1 MKAEKGKASLSPELF
16 WSKDVLLFE
25 GEGPGSRV
33 EVPFDV
39 PEDGEYEV
47 VAQLAQGADYGIYTA
62 LVDGQRPAASAL
74 EHEPGA
80 DVRPQTSFDGFA
92 PETYVGADFAV
103 GWLNLTKGRHTL
115 TFVCLGKREASSG
128 HVLGVDAVVL
138 ARTGAAAWAAAA
150 QVKPPR
156 APSGTP
162 LEVARSLS
170 DPDPVVRGLAALA
183 LRDRGRE
190 SRPALEALTAALR
203 DQDANVRLMSANA
216 IAGLGPEGAPAVTA
230 LTAACAV
237 PGEQVHVLRSCAVA
251 LGAIGKASVPALPT
265 LRTLVGL
272 PRVQWAA
279 EAAIRAIETSS
290 R

>member
-1 MKAEKGKASLSPELF
+1 M
-16 WSKDVLLFE
+16 
-25 GEGPGSRV
+25 

-39 PEDGEYEV
+39 PEDGDYEL
-47 VAQLAQGADYGIYTA
+47 VAQLAQGADYGIYSA
-62 LVDGQRPAASAL
+62 LVDGKPPAASAL

-92 PETYVGADFAV
+92 PETYVGADFPV
-103 GWLNLTKGRHTL
+103 GWPHLTKGRHTL

-138 ARTGAAAWAAAA
+138 ARTGPAAWAAAA
-150 QVKPPR
+150 RVKAPTTPAGAPAEIAR
-156 APSGTP
+156 A
-162 LEVARSLS
+162 LS

-190 SRPALEALTAALR
+190 ARPALDALVVALR
-203 DQDANVRLMSANA
+203 DGDANVRLMSGNA
-216 IAGLGPEGAPAVTA
+216 IAGLGPEAATAVTA
-230 LTAACAV
+230 LAAACAV
-237 PGEQVHVLRSCAVA
+237 PNEQVHVLRSCATA
-251 LGAIGKASVPALPT
+251 LGAVGRAAAPALPV
-265 LRTLVGL
+265 LRALVGL

-279 EAAIRAIETSS
+279 EAAIRAIEAAS